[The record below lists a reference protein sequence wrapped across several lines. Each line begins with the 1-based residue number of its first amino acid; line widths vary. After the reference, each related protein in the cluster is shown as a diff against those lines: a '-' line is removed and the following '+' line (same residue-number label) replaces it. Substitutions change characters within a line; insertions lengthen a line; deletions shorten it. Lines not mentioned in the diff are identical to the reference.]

1 MSQEFKHL
9 LSPIKI
15 GSMTVR
21 NRIYSSPHHP
31 GYIDIT
37 TGTIDDRVAAY
48 WGTKAKG
55 GVGLIG
61 TCLLEI
67 DARPSHNVFLRPSLK
82 GVFERASEEVHRH
95 GGKIIC
101 QLANSGGQEGGAGGE
116 PWAPTAMLTTA
127 GSGGGFVSHGMTKG
141 EIDATIE
148 AFANAARLAQ
158 DAGMDGCS
166 IHGSHGYMV
175 NEFMSPYFNKRT
187 DEYGGTVEGRMRFPL
202 EMITAIRNAV
212 GKDFVVGIRANAE
225 EYVGGGYTL
234 DEFLVMAPMLAKS
247 GELDFLNVSVG
258 NYTSYDSVIDPM
270 YFPLNDFVYC
280 AAAVKQVVDIPVV
293 ARGRITD
300 PVQAEEILANNQGD
314 MVSMVRAI
322 ITDPD
327 FANKVR
333 DGRTEEIRKCLG
345 CNEGCWGRGFTEQ
358 ASFLRGGMSCVMN
371 PSIGREGLAGW
382 GEFEPAASAKRVM
395 VVGGGPAGLETARV
409 AASRGHSVSL
419 YEQGSELGGQTLIA
433 ARAPSRD
440 GFLDLARYQTAQMKL
455 LGVDVHLNTEVTEEM
470 IIEQA
475 PDAVVIATG
484 STPFIPDIP
493 GADGRNVSEVRQVL
507 NSEVEIGDNVVI
519 IAGELGMQALGTADF
534 LAEKGKKVEVLYPYN
549 QVIPM
554 TVEPNTRMS
563 VYRRLYQNGAVV
575 TVDTGVRRIEGS
587 TVVAFNMLTSQE
599 RRIEGVDS
607 VVIAYGGQPDDALY
621 RALRDK
627 VKEIHVAGDAHT
639 IRKLHFITMDGA
651 TVGRLL

>member
-1 MSQEFKHL
+1 MAEEFKHL

-31 GYIDIT
+31 SYIDLSA
-37 TGTIDDRVAAY
+37 GVLDDRVVHY
-48 WGTKAKG
+48 WATKAKG
-55 GVGLIG
+55 GVGMIG

-67 DARPSHNVFLRPSLK
+67 DARPSHNVFLRPGLSE
-82 GVFERASEEVHRH
+82 VFKRASDAVHQH
-95 GGKIIC
+95 GGRIVC
-101 QLANSGGQEGGAGGE
+101 QLANSGGQEGVAGGD

-127 GSGGGFVSHGMTKG
+127 GSGGGFVSHGMTRT
-141 EIDATIE
+141 EIEATIE

-175 NEFMSPYFNKRT
+175 NEFMSPYFNRRT
-187 DEYGGTVEGRMRFPL
+187 DEYGGSVEGRMKFPL
-202 EMITAIRNAV
+202 DMISAIRTAV
-212 GKDFVVGIRANAE
+212 GKSFVLGIRANAE
-225 EYVGGGYTL
+225 EFVEGGYTL
-234 DEFLVMAPMLAKS
+234 DDFLVMAPMLVKT
-247 GELDFLNVSVG
+247 GQLDFLNVSVG

-270 YFPLNDFVYC
+270 YFPLNSFVYC
-280 AAAVKQVVDIPVV
+280 AAAVKQVVDIPVF
-293 ARGRITD
+293 ARGRISD
-300 PVQAEEILANNQGD
+300 PVQAEQILASGQAD

-322 ITDPD
+322 ISDPE

-333 DGRTEEIRKCLG
+333 DGRADEIRKCLG

-358 ASFLRGGMSCVMN
+358 YSLLRGGMSCVVN
-371 PSIGREGLAGW
+371 PAIGREGVPGW
-382 GEFEPAASAKRVM
+382 GELEPATTIKKVI
-395 VVGGGPAGLETARV
+395 VVGGGPAGLEAARV

-419 YEQGSELGGQTLIA
+419 YERGPELGGQTLIA
-433 ARAPSRD
+433 AKAPSRD
-440 GFLDLARYQTAQMKL
+440 GFLDLGRDQTAQMKL
-455 LGVDVHLNTEVTEEM
+455 LGVDVHLNTEATAEM
-470 IIEQA
+470 IIEQN

-493 GADGRNVSEVRQVL
+493 GADGPNISEVRQVL
-507 NSEVEIGDNVVI
+507 NGEVEIGDNVVI
-519 IAGELGMQALGTADF
+519 IAGELGMQALSTADF
-534 LAEKGKKVEVLYPYN
+534 LAEKGKKVEILYPYN
-549 QVIPM
+549 VVTPM

-575 TVDTGVRRIEGS
+575 TLDTGVRSIEGN
-587 TVVAFNMLTSQE
+587 TVVAFNTLTNQE

-607 VVIAYGGQPDDALY
+607 IVIAYGGTPDDALHA
-621 RALRDK
+621 ALKDR
-627 VKEIHVAGDAHT
+627 VKEIRLVGEAHT
-639 IRKLHFITMDGA
+639 IRKLHHVTMDGA